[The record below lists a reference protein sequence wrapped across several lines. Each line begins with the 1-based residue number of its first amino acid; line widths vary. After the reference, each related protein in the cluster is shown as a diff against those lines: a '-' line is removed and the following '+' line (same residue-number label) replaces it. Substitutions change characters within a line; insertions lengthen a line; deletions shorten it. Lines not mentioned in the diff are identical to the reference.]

1 MEALTA
7 LSISQPLRRGYVL
20 RLHFISFLS
29 VGLSVE
35 ALYCTFYQSA
45 LHGGFVLHFLSVAPW
60 KLYTALYVSWP
71 LCGGF
76 ILHFLLLS
84 PFVEVSYLLVSP
96 WRPHTSLSISR
107 SLRGGLALRFHQSA
121 FVEALYC
128 IVLPFV
134 MMTFYQSVP
143 SWRPCTTLPSV
154 GVEAL
159 YCIVLP
165 FVMMTRKSVK
175 GKHFS
180 LTISAPTLLR

>member
-1 MEALTA
+1 VEALTA
-7 LSISQPLRRGYVL
+7 LSISQPLRRGYV
-20 RLHFISFLS
+20 LHFISFLS

-71 LCGGF
+71 LYGGF

-84 PFVEVSYLLVSP
+84 PFVEVSYLLVGP

-134 MMTFYQSVP
+134 MMT
-143 SWRPCTTLPSV
+143 
-154 GVEAL
+154 
-159 YCIVLP
+159 
-165 FVMMTRKSVK
+165 RKSVK